1 IFIILGGTCGDTVMQ
16 TEGPVTLPEGTP
28 LTLNCTY
35 ESSYSVSVFRYVQH
49 QNKEPELLLKS
60 SSENQRAERHG
71 FQAHH
76 KSDKSFRLEKRG
88 AQTSDSAVYYCA
100 LG

>member
-1 IFIILGGTCGDTVMQ
+1 MTQ
-16 TEGPVTLPEGTP
+16 TEGPVTLLEGTP

-100 LG
+100 LGAQ